1 MDVEKKV
8 NKVVEK
14 MVEKMWMLNVD
25 NIKMWNSVKILPQ
38 LFTQIVSYK
47 QFMLIFIDNFY
58 TTKMTIINLLNMS
71 FTFFAHRTTNTTTI
85 FNNKEN
91 KINFSGGKRWR

>member
-47 QFMLIFIDNFY
+47 QFMLIFIDSFY

-71 FTFFAHRTTNTTTI
+71 FTIFAHRTTNTTTI
-85 FNNKEN
+85 FINNKET
-91 KINFSGGKRWR
+91 NF

>member
-25 NIKMWNSVKILPQ
+25 NVKMWNSVKILPQ

-47 QFMLIFIDNFY
+47 QFMLIFIDIFY

-71 FTFFAHRTTNTTTI
+71 FTIFAHRTTNTTTI